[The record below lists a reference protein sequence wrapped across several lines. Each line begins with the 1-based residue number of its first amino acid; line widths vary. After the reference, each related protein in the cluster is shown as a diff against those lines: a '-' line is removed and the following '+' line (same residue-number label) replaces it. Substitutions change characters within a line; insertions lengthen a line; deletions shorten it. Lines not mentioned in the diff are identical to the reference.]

1 MPLRWLLGVAVS
13 LGVTWVAFVALLAL
27 LRPRGIDL
35 REASR
40 LVPDVARLVRGLA
53 GDASLPRGVRRR
65 LAFVVAYLAFPVDL
79 VPDVVPLVGYADD
92 VVVIALVLRSVVRRA
107 GHGAVERHWTGTP
120 AGLALV
126 RSLAGIA

>member
-1 MPLRWLLGVAVS
+1 MPLRWLLGVPAA
-13 LGVTWVAFVALLAL
+13 LALAWVAFVAGLAV

-40 LVPDVARLVRGLA
+40 LVPDVARLVRRLA

-65 LAFVVAYLAFPVDL
+65 LAFVVAYVAFPIDL
-79 VPDVVPLVGYADD
+79 VPDVVPVLGYADD
-92 VVVIALVLRSVVRRA
+92 VVVIALGLRSVVRRA
-107 GHGAVERHWTGTP
+107 GPAAVERHWTGTP

-126 RSLAGIA
+126 RALAGIA